1 MKKNATKLA
10 TEFRKFLLCIHLI
23 KEFGILI
30 PCPAFYTHS
39 ESEVDFSHQTKIS
52 EVLYIWDISILGR
65 LGLYPYPTISVGEAH
80 CPSSHV
86 PLYIQP

>member
-30 PCPAFYTHS
+30 PCPAFYTHL
-39 ESEVDFSHQTKIS
+39 ESEVDLSLS
-52 EVLYIWDISILGR
+52 
-65 LGLYPYPTISVGEAH
+65 
-80 CPSSHV
+80 
-86 PLYIQP
+86 

>member
-39 ESEVDFSHQTKIS
+39 ESEVDLSLSSNENFRGHRKKTSNIMLFS
-52 EVLYIWDISILGR
+52 
-65 LGLYPYPTISVGEAH
+65 
-80 CPSSHV
+80 
-86 PLYIQP
+86 